1 MLDVPSGMSGVWN
14 DCREGERVMTT
25 NDLAGVRVLVTGA
38 CGFIGTNL
46 VGTLLERGAKVV
58 ALDLPS
64 ADWNRLSDVVER
76 VEADILDADGLRGA
90 VAAVPPCAI
99 VYHLAART
107 DLDGRTPLD
116 YALNTTGTENLIN
129 AVADAGP
136 VQRFVH
142 YSTQL
147 VAGLFNEKRFIDES
161 EPYRTNTPYGE
172 SKIESERIVSRVCP
186 ERGLAYT
193 IVRPTSVYG
202 PWGAEPYREFF
213 AQIRSGRYLHVGKAD
228 NLVSLVYVANLV
240 DLTLLLS
247 THPDAVDETFFG
259 NDRDPYPM
267 RRIVDLAAVHYG
279 VKIRTAPVWLL
290 LIAAYGL
297 GVFKVLGLNVPLY
310 PFRLRNMRMTYCYDV
325 SKSLRLGYDPTYGLE
340 AGIEA
345 TLSWYDDHPG
355 F

>member
-1 MLDVPSGMSGVWN
+1 MTTSELA
-14 DCREGERVMTT
+14 GERV
-25 NDLAGVRVLVTGA
+25 LVSGA

-46 VGTLLERGAKVV
+46 VGTLLERGANVV
-58 ALDLPS
+58 AVDLPS
-64 ADWNRLSDVVER
+64 ADWTRLPGAVER
-76 VEADILDADGLRGA
+76 VDADLLDAEGLR
-90 VAAVPPCAI
+90 VALAGVSPCSI

-107 DLDGRTPLD
+107 DLDGRTPAD
-116 YALNTTGTENLIN
+116 YTLNTAGTENLIN
-129 AVADAGP
+129 AVADVGG

-172 SKIESERIVSRVCP
+172 SKIESERIVKRVCRQ
-186 ERGLAYT
+186 RGLDFT
-193 IVRPTSVYG
+193 IIRPTSVYG

-213 AQIRSGRYLHVGKAD
+213 AQIRTGRYLHVGKAD

-247 THPDAVDETFFG
+247 THPGAAGETFFA
-259 NDRDPYPM
+259 NDRNPYPM
-267 RRIVDLAAVHYG
+267 REIVDLAAAHYG
-279 VKIRTAPVWLL
+279 VRIRTAPVWLL

-297 GVFKVLGLNVPLY
+297 GIFKVLGVKVPLY

-325 SKSLRLGYDPTYGLE
+325 SKSLRLGYDPAYGLAE
-340 AGIEA
+340 GIEA